1 MSHGGRAIG
10 VRSDGS
16 SNANANPS
24 KVNRH
29 GSVLIVHEVILLL
42 GRPHAVGTWQCRVRS
57 WKIGVR
63 VHHTQQPSVK
73 TAARVVGRPGGVA
86 RVSCRP
92 LGRARSRDARHTR
105 AGLQGPRG
113 SGCLARRGRR
123 GFVAGAPRPARDDPA
138 RAAAHVRSDPEPRA
152 QEPRCAAAETTRDP
166 RYTAQRAAKATR
178 RTVLCAWS
186 VRSQNATDCR
196 THCLAHNTL

>member
-138 RAAAHVRSDPEPRA
+138 RGSAQRPGAPDRGRNDARA
-152 QEPRCAAAETTRDP
+152 VERRAAAETTGARTRARTRD
-166 RYTAQRAAKATR
+166 
-178 RTVLCAWS
+178 CAIE
-186 VRSQNATDCR
+186 NATDCR
-196 THCLAHNTL
+196 TH